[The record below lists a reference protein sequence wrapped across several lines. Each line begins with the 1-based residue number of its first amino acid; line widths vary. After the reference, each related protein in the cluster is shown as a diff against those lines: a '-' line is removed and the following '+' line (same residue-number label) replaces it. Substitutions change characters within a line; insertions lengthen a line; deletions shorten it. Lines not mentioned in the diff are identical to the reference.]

1 MANQET
7 YPIFKNSETET
18 EISDDGE
25 THHSIKHKIL
35 DDDMVSFEKKY
46 KQYLLKHH
54 FKSKLTKFV
63 LGSIPSFDNKID
75 FINKNVHEN
84 TFIKKWQD

>member
-7 YPIFKNSETET
+7 YPILKNSETET

-46 KQYLLKHH
+46 K
-54 FKSKLTKFV
+54 
-63 LGSIPSFDNKID
+63 
-75 FINKNVHEN
+75 
-84 TFIKKWQD
+84 

>member
-7 YPIFKNSETET
+7 YPTFKNSETET

-46 KQYLLKHH
+46 K
-54 FKSKLTKFV
+54 
-63 LGSIPSFDNKID
+63 
-75 FINKNVHEN
+75 
-84 TFIKKWQD
+84 